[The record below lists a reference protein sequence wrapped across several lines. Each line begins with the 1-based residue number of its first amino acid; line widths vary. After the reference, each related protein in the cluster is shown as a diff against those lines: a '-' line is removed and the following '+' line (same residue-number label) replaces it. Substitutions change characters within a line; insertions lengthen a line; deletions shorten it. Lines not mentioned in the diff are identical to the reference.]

1 MQIST
6 YKNLKSSGSAWLGN
20 IPAHW
25 GTKKLKFL
33 ATVQPSNVDKK
44 TVEGEEPVILCNY
57 TDAAG
62 LLCAQHRARPREY

>member
-1 MQIST
+1 MRIGI
-6 YKNLKSSGSAWLGN
+6 YDNLKSSGSAWLGD
-20 IPAHW
+20 IPTHW

-57 TDAAG
+57 TE
-62 LLCAQHRARPREY
+62 LMSVM